1 MADAGPRFRRPL
13 DWRNEPQ
20 DLFTD

>member
-1 MADAGPRFRRPL
+1 MADAGPRSRRPL